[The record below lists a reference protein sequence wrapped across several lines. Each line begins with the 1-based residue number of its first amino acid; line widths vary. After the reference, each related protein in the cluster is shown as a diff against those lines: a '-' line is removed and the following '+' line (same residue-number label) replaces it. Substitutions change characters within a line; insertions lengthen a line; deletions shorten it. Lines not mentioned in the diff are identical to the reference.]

1 MVESMTEPTEPE
13 IRKPAPPWM
22 MYLSVILAVIVV
34 FGVVT
39 WALGL
44 GPFAYRQIYYGTSE
58 IYMLN
63 MSDEAVTVTLDGG
76 KPLELV
82 PESADRTPLLGG
94 TTHVI
99 TRKKDGTVLEEFDV
113 FVDGAPVFY
122 NVAGAKCLALS
133 DVSSYY
139 RGGDKGIEVLATY
152 GRGTKIIPLPHD
164 NIIWPRQTLR
174 DEVRGGA
181 GVAWIE
187 MVACPLAEVGE
198 ENVLAGHLDF
208 LLTERKQR
216 EQELKKQA
224 EINRMMMNGDS
235 DGVDKL
241 VKTGGGATL
250 ALPDAGVD
258 GGSN

>member
-1 MVESMTEPTEPE
+1 MTDTTEPE
-13 IRKPAPPWM
+13 IRKPAPPWL
-22 MYLSVILAVIVV
+22 MYLSVVLAVVMI
-34 FGVVT
+34 FGGVT

-63 MSDEAVTVTLDGG
+63 MSDQVVSVTLDGG
-76 KPLELV
+76 KPYELS

-94 TTHVI
+94 TTHVV
-99 TRKKDGTVLEEFDV
+99 TRDKDGAVLEEFDV
-113 FVDGAPVFY
+113 FVDGAPIFY
-122 NVAGAKCLALS
+122 NVAGAKCLALA

-139 RGGDKGIEVLATY
+139 RGGDKGIELLGTY
-152 GRGTKIIPLPHD
+152 KRGTKIVALPHD

-187 MVACPLAEVGE
+187 MVACSLVEGGE
-198 ENVLAGHLDF
+198 DHLLAGHLDF

-235 DGVDKL
+235 DSVDKL
-241 VKTGGGATL
+241 VKKSSGATL
-250 ALPDAGVD
+250 ALPDAGAD
-258 GGSN
+258 AGSN